1 VDVGADTAA
10 TEGDVMGDGWWKP
23 PALDLLVRR
32 GAGRIEHP
40 GGTLLEHLRRVSSL
54 LEEWGAGDEVQAAGL
69 CHACY
74 GTDGFP
80 VSLLDLDERPLLVS
94 CIGSQAEA
102 WVHLYAS
109 CDRAVAYRDFG
120 EPGSLRFRDRFS
132 DMTRELP
139 EHDAAVLVELT
150 AANELDIVMVNP
162 AWGAQV
168 APELL
173 DLLRSAR
180 RRLSEAAWHGCV
192 STLAG
197 PLGVSDNHLGDVA
210 PPHPQSS
217 AAGDDGIGPAPRD
230 VGSAAF

>member
-1 VDVGADTAA
+1 
-10 TEGDVMGDGWWKP
+10 MGDGWWKR